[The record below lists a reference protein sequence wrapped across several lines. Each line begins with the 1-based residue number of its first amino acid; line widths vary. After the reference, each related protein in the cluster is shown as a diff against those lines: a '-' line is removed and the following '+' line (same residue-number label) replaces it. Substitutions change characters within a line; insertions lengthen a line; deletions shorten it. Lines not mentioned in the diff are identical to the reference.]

1 MYYLNSNK
9 ADYAIK
15 LPTTLNEITPE
26 LLVQLTK
33 NVKVAEHYRI
43 VCLIAKT
50 TLFKL
55 ASGVN
60 GHNGDEIINVVPA
73 LVPVKSELI
82 NSPVNEHQLIRPI
95 IAPSVLERGYEL
107 FIPTA
112 ASMQAVCG
120 YIQKDNDLR
129 VALFQKKY
137 TDNLNNKT
145 TKAFDDKDI
154 ILDNNSSIYMLG
166 FKIVAE
172 NDIVAT
178 VPFNHKVDDPA
189 YMPKA
194 DRIVDTH

>member
-1 MYYLNSNK
+1 MYYLNSDK
-9 ADYAIK
+9 ANYAIK
-15 LPTTLNEITPE
+15 LPTTTKEITPE
-26 LLVQLTK
+26 MLVSLTK
-33 NVKVAEHYRI
+33 DVKVSDHYRI

-60 GHNGDEIINVVPA
+60 GHNGDEVINVVPVI
-73 LVPVKSELI
+73 VPIASELI
-82 NSPVNEHQLIRPI
+82 NSPVKEHQLIRPI

-129 VALFQKKY
+129 VALFQKTY
-137 TDNLNNKT
+137 TGNLNNKT
-145 TKAFDDKDI
+145 DKAFTKEDI
-154 ILDNNSSIYMLG
+154 IADNNSSIYMLG
-166 FKIVAE
+166 FKIVAT
-172 NDIVAT
+172 NDIVAQ

-189 YMPKA
+189 YFHKA
-194 DRIVDTH
+194 DISGN